1 MSEGRN
7 SPSTSYEWKAVTLLS
22 LGFGLVGLDRW
33 MIAPLFPFMM
43 KDLYLGYQALGNLI
57 AVLGLCWGISAIITG
72 AISDRIGR
80 RKILIPAILLFSL
93 LSGLSGL
100 ATGLVSLLLIRSMMG
115 VTEGSFCP
123 ASVAATAD
131 ASPPSRRGLN
141 QGLQLSTF
149 ALFGLGFGPILAT
162 QLLLIVPSWRWVF
175 VLVALPG
182 LVIAYLLYLV
192 IREPEHVRE
201 QTSRV
206 EEHRWAEVLRSRNV
220 VLAMLALLCA
230 MTGVF
235 VLGAMM
241 PNYLL
246 DYLRLTPQQ
255 MGFVMSAIGF
265 GGFLGQFVVA
275 GVSDIF
281 GRKVVAILSFVA
293 ASILLTAFIKT
304 GANPFSL
311 FILLF
316 CLAFCCFGLLALFT
330 GPVATEAVPLGLIS
344 SAIGIVSGTGEIF
357 GGGVAPS
364 LAGYI
369 AERYGIQNTLEL
381 ALGGLIAGIFVC
393 LFLKETA
400 PRKIRAKMAATVTA
414 AT

>member
-1 MSEGRN
+1 MRTS
-7 SPSTSYEWKAVTLLS
+7 SYEWRAVTLLS

-33 MIAPLFPFMM
+33 IIAPLFPFIM
-43 KDLYLGYQALGNLI
+43 KVLHLGYQALGNLI
-57 AVLGLCWGISAIITG
+57 AVLGLCWGVSAIITG

-80 RKILIPAILLFSL
+80 RKILIPAIILFSL

-100 ATGLVSLLLIRSMMG
+100 ATGLVSLLLIRGMMG

-175 VLVALPG
+175 LLVAIPG
-182 LVIAYLLYLV
+182 LVIAGLLYVV
-192 IREPEHVRE
+192 IREPDHVGEHARGG
-201 QTSRV
+201 
-206 EEHRWAEVLRSRNV
+206 EERRWAAVVRSRNV
-220 VLAMLALLCA
+220 IVAMLALLCA

-246 DYLRLTPQQ
+246 DYLRLSPQQ

-265 GGFLGQFVVA
+265 GGFLGQFAVA
-275 GVSDIF
+275 GLSDIF
-281 GRKVVAILSFVA
+281 GRKVTAIGSFFSA
-293 ASILLTAFIKT
+293 CILLIAFSAT
-304 GANPFSL
+304 GANPFRL
-311 FILLF
+311 FVLLF
-316 CLAFCCFGLLALFT
+316 LLAFCCFGLLALLT
-330 GPVATEAVPLGLIS
+330 GPVATEAVPLSLIS
-344 SAIGIVSGTGEIF
+344 SSIGIVSGTSEIF

-369 AERYGIQNTLEL
+369 AEHFGIQNTLKL
-381 ALGGLIAGIFVC
+381 ALAGLIAGTLVC
-393 LFLKETA
+393 LFLRETA
-400 PRKIRAKMAATVTA
+400 PRKIREKMEAPVTA
-414 AT
+414 TT

>member
-1 MSEGRN
+1 LPNGSNG
-7 SPSTSYEWKAVTLLS
+7 SYEWKAVTLLS

-33 MIAPLFPFMM
+33 IIAPLFPFMM
-43 KDLYLGYQALGNLI
+43 RDLHLGYQALGNLI
-57 AVLGLCWGISAIITG
+57 AVLGLCWGFSAIITG

-80 RKILIPAILLFSL
+80 RKILIPAIVLFSL

-100 ATGLVSLLLIRSMMG
+100 ATGLVSLLFIRSIMG

-131 ASPPSRRGLN
+131 ASRPSRRGLN

-162 QLLLIVPSWRWVF
+162 QLLLVVPSWRWVF
-175 VLVALPG
+175 VLVAIPG
-182 LVIAYLLYLV
+182 LLIAYLLYVV

-201 QTSRV
+201 QASAA
-206 EEHRWAEVLRSRNV
+206 EEHRWAEVVQSRNV

-246 DYLRLTPQQ
+246 DYLRLTAQQ

-265 GGFLGQFVVA
+265 GGFLGQFAVA
-275 GVSDIF
+275 GLSDIC
-281 GRKVVAILSFVA
+281 GRKVVAIFSFIA
-293 ASILLTAFIKT
+293 ACILLIAFIET
-304 GANPFSL
+304 GPHPFRL
-311 FILLF
+311 FTLLF
-316 CLAFCCFGLLALFT
+316 LLAFACFGLLALFT
-330 GPVATEAVPLGLIS
+330 GPVATEAVPASLIS
-344 SAIGIVSGTGEIF
+344 SSIGIVSGTGEIF

-369 AERYGIQNTLEL
+369 AEHYGIQNTLQL
-381 ALGGLIAGIFVC
+381 ALAGLIAGTFVC

-400 PRKIRAKMAATVTA
+400 PRKIRERIETTVTA
-414 AT
+414 TT

>member
-1 MSEGRN
+1 MRDS
-7 SPSTSYEWKAVTLLS
+7 SYEWKAVTLLS

-33 MIAPLFPFMM
+33 IIAPLFPFMM
-43 KDLYLGYQALGNLI
+43 KDLHVGYQDLGNLI

-72 AISDRIGR
+72 AASDRIGR
-80 RKILIPAILLFSL
+80 RKILIPAIILFSL

-100 ATGLVSLLLIRSMMG
+100 ATGLLSLLLIRCVMG

-123 ASVAATAD
+123 ASVAATHD
-131 ASPPSRRGLN
+131 ASPPNRRGLN

-149 ALFGLGFGPILAT
+149 ALFGLGFGPIIAT
-162 QLLLIVPSWRWVF
+162 QLLRVVPSWRWVF
-175 VLVALPG
+175 VLVAIPG
-182 LVIAYLLYLV
+182 LVIALLLHLV
-192 IREPEHVRE
+192 IREPEHVTQPRAAAA
-201 QTSRV
+201 
-206 EEHRWAEVLRSRNV
+206 EEHNWGMVIRSRNV

-246 DYLRLTPQQ
+246 DYLHLMPQQ

-265 GGFLGQFVVA
+265 GGFFGQFGVA
-275 GVSDIF
+275 GASDVV
-281 GRKVVAILSFVA
+281 GRRTAAILSFVA
-293 ASILLTAFIKT
+293 ACAFLTAFMAT
-304 GANPFSL
+304 GAQPVRL
-311 FILLF
+311 FVLLF
-316 CLAFCCFGLLALFT
+316 LLAFCCFGLLALLT
-330 GPVATEAVPLGLIS
+330 GPVATEAVPLQLIS
-344 SAIGIVSGTGEIF
+344 SSVGIVSGTGEIF

-369 AERYGIQNTLEL
+369 AAHFGIQYTLRL
-381 ALGGLIAGIFVC
+381 AFAGLAAGILVS

-400 PRKIRAKMAATVTA
+400 PRKLSAKIESKPVEAMP
-414 AT
+414 

>member
-1 MSEGRN
+1 MN
-7 SPSTSYEWKAVTLLS
+7 SPANSYEWKAVTLLS

-33 MIAPLFPFMM
+33 IVAPLFPFMM
-43 KDLYLGYQALGNLI
+43 KDLHLGYQALGNLI
-57 AVLGLCWGISAIITG
+57 AVLGLCWGVSAIITG
-72 AISDRIGR
+72 AVSDRIGR
-80 RKILIPAILLFSL
+80 RKILIPAIMLFSL

-100 ATGLVSLLLIRSMMG
+100 ATGLVSLLLMRSIMG

-131 ASPPSRRGLN
+131 ASQPSRRGLN
-141 QGLQLSTF
+141 QGLQLSAF

-175 VLVALPG
+175 VLVAIPG
-182 LVIAYLLYLV
+182 LVIGALLYVV

-201 QTSRV
+201 PARGAV
-206 EEHRWAEVLRSRNV
+206 EHRWAEIVRSRNV

-265 GGFLGQFVVA
+265 GGFFGQFAVA
-275 GVSDIF
+275 GLSDLY
-281 GRKVVAILSFVA
+281 GRKVVAIVSFISA
-293 ASILLTAFIKT
+293 CMLLMVFMST
-304 GANPFSL
+304 GAHPFRL
-311 FILLF
+311 FVLLF
-316 CLAFCCFGLLALFT
+316 LLAFSCFGLLALLT
-330 GPVATEAVPLGLIS
+330 GPIATEAVPIGLIS
-344 SAIGIVSGTGEIF
+344 SSIGIVSGTGEIF

-369 AERYGIQNTLEL
+369 AEHYGIQDTLRL
-381 ALGGLIAGIFVC
+381 ALAGLVAGTLVC

-400 PRKIRAKMAATVTA
+400 PRKIGEKKMEVRS
-414 AT
+414 